1 MIRILATSLLA
12 MTLAACGGGNDEAEL
27 DAAPDAPPPP
37 AESQDAATDAETADA
52 SMEGEA
58 YTVQTAMDGEWRT
71 DAERER
77 DAFRHPV
84 ETLEFFGV
92 EGDDTVI
99 EIWPGGGW
107 YTNILAPW
115 LHANG
120 GQFIAAVV
128 APERSERAAQALEA
142 YKANYAPYPDTFGEI
157 GYTYYDSESGPLG
170 EPGSADAVLTFRNIH
185 NWMSGDHADKFFED
199 AYAVL
204 KPGGVLGVVEHR
216 LPSAMTLDPSAPS
229 GYVHQDYVTSLA
241 EAAGFQLEATSEIN
255 ANPADTADHPF
266 GVWTLPPV
274 SRTTDRDGN
283 TPEGFD
289 AAKYQEIGES
299 DRMTL
304 KFVKPS
310 GDAPA
315 ETEAEPET
323 GSQTE

>member
-1 MIRILATSLLA
+1 MRRILATSLLA
-12 MTLAACGGGNDEAEL
+12 LTLAACGGSSDEAEL
-27 DAAPDAPPPP
+27 DAAPDAATPP
-37 AESQDAATDAETADA
+37 AETETAET
-52 SMEGEA
+52 GETAEITA
-58 YTVQTAMDGEWRT
+58 YTVETAMAGEWRT
-71 DAERER
+71 DEERTR
-77 DAFRHPV
+77 DEFRNPA
-84 ETLEFFGV
+84 ETLAFFGI

-128 APERSERAAQALEA
+128 TPERSERAAQALEA
-142 YKANYAPYPDTFGEI
+142 YRANYAAYPDTFGEI

-216 LPSAMTLDPSAPS
+216 LPSAMTLDPMAPS

-241 EAAGFQLEATSEIN
+241 EAAGFTLEATSEIN

-274 SRTTDRDGN
+274 SRTSDRDGN

-289 AAKYQEIGES
+289 AAKYAAIGES

-304 KFVKPS
+304 KFVKP
-310 GDAPA
+310 GGEVAEEAAPA
-315 ETEAEPET
+315 EMETDTE
-323 GSQTE
+323 